1 MTRPARSC
9 RRQTRL
15 APRWSVEPRAGQTD
29 EVKEREL
36 CASMVK
42 CEREREVRLST
53 EEREKTINILYTH
66 ATVTVHI
73 CMVAIAI
80 VHFYTSLHPL
90 MWMFFYSNCVK

>member
-1 MTRPARSC
+1 MDSFVTRPARSC
-9 RRQTRL
+9 RQRTRL
-15 APRWSVEPRAGQTD
+15 APRRSAEARAGQTD

-42 CEREREVRLST
+42 CEREGGET
-53 EEREKTINILYTH
+53 QYTKEEREKIINILYAH

-73 CMVAIAI
+73 CTVTVAI

-90 MWMFFYSNCVK
+90 M